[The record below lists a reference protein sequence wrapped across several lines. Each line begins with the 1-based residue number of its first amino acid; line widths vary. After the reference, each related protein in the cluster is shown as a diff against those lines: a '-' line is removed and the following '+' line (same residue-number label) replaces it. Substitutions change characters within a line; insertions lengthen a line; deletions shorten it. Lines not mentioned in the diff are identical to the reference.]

1 MSKALDPLRR
11 LVVQFNARFAQIK
24 AFPTTNIPPAPPHL
38 HHAPP
43 PFVKPLPHFGQF
55 QAKVPLPY
63 HKDGPV
69 LLAHLNKQLN
79 TLARS
84 VFVPEPARVAAVDY
98 ACRSVGRPQ
107 MASLLS
113 KGSQRMMFHQPL
125 TFTVPHGFARNV
137 GLSSSRGYCSAVGT
151 LQPALN
157 GPVRMMAQIYAKPL
171 GSLPANVQKLSD
183 DGQHRKQHLSAKKR
197 LERTRPSRNG
207 DIKKRS
213 ASSRLSSS
221 TIKAFLARAALAE
234 QQHQIL
240 SLCHADNSV
249 TTATAISLAK
259 AAGKTVTELNELP
272 KLQSSESCPTN
283 VDMCFLLDASPLW
296 HLDTMVAALHTDS
309 LRAPKELNGSFIE
322 NLLEI
327 TNAQYQHF
335 MEVSAILQKLVQC
348 PETREISLEGYE
360 LRVHFPGTTLFDM
373 IQFLKQLSIDPKSPH
388 FDLEEILVDQELVAE
403 QYFPQAS
410 VNNYYAP
417 SLSDNEPWDDCN
429 SLQSSLMMYA
439 DSELSSSV
447 TSFATLDS
455 MPVQDSPWEGAVAP
469 ASNETV
475 VPEDK
480 TEQEQEQETV
490 SAVDTSTIPVHTAAE
505 TFMDEDPTSPWANAG
520 RDSASVMHESMDNL
534 NRLSSRILNSA
545 VVSEE
550 YFDEIRGF
558 LDTIEAV
565 HRQSDRIF
573 GPPSPS
579 PF

>member
-11 LVVQFNARFAQIK
+11 LVVQFNARFAQLK
-24 AFPTTNIPPAPPHL
+24 AIPTNIPPAPPHL

-43 PFVKPLPHFGQF
+43 PFVKPLPYFGQF
-55 QAKVPLPY
+55 QVKVPLPY

-125 TFTVPHGFARNV
+125 KFTVPHGFARNV
-137 GLSSSRGYCSAVGT
+137 GLSSSRGYCSTVGT

-157 GPVRMMAQIYAKPL
+157 GPVRMMAQMYAKPL
-171 GSLPANVQKLSD
+171 GSLPVNAQKLSD
-183 DGQHRKQHLSAKKR
+183 DGQRRKQGLNAQR
-197 LERTRPSRNG
+197 QERTRPSRRG

-221 TIKAFLARAALAE
+221 TIKAFLNRAALAE

-240 SLCHADNSV
+240 SLCHADNSI

-259 AAGKTVTELNELP
+259 AAGKTASELSELP
-272 KLQSSESCPTN
+272 KLQASESCPTN

-309 LRAPKELNGSFIE
+309 LRAPKELNSSFIE

-360 LRVHFPGTTLFDM
+360 LRVHFTGTTLFDVT
-373 IQFLKQLSIDPKSPH
+373 QFLKQLSIDPKSPH
-388 FDLEEILVDQELVAE
+388 FDLEEVLVDQELVAE

-429 SLQSSLMMYA
+429 SLQSSLLMYA

-469 ASNETV
+469 ISSEVTMEENKA
-475 VPEDK
+475 
-480 TEQEQEQETV
+480 EQEQDTV
-490 SAVDTSTIPVHTAAE
+490 VAVDASAIPVQTAAE
-505 TFMDEDPTSPWANAG
+505 TFMDEDPTSPWTNAG
-520 RDSASVMHESMDNL
+520 RTSTSVMHGSTDNL

>member
-1 MSKALDPLRR
+1 
-11 LVVQFNARFAQIK
+11 
-24 AFPTTNIPPAPPHL
+24 
-38 HHAPP
+38 
-43 PFVKPLPHFGQF
+43 
-55 QAKVPLPY
+55 
-63 HKDGPV
+63 
-69 LLAHLNKQLN
+69 
-79 TLARS
+79 
-84 VFVPEPARVAAVDY
+84 
-98 ACRSVGRPQ
+98 

-125 TFTVPHGFARNV
+125 KFTVPHGFARSV
-137 GLSSSRGYCSAVGT
+137 GLSSSRGYCSTVGT

-157 GPVRMMAQIYAKPL
+157 GPVRMMAQMYAKPL
-171 GSLPANVQKLSD
+171 GSLPANAQKLSD
-183 DGQHRKQHLSAKKR
+183 DGQRRKQHLNGKR
-197 LERTRPSRNG
+197 QERTRPSRRG

-221 TIKAFLARAALAE
+221 TIKAFLNRAALAE

-259 AAGKTVTELNELP
+259 AAGKTASELNELP

-309 LRAPKELNGSFIE
+309 LRAPKALNSSFIE

-360 LRVHFPGTTLFDM
+360 LRVHFTGTTLFDVT
-373 IQFLKQLSIDPKSPH
+373 QFLKQLSIDPRSPH
-388 FDLEEILVDQELVAE
+388 FDLEEVLVDQELVAE

-429 SLQSSLMMYA
+429 SLQSSLLMYA

-455 MPVQDSPWEGAVAP
+455 MPLQDSPWEGAVAP
-469 ASNETV
+469 ISSEAMMEENTAV
-475 VPEDK
+475 Q
-480 TEQEQEQETV
+480 EQEQEQDTV
-490 SAVDTSTIPVHTAAE
+490 VAVDASTIPAHTAAE
-505 TFMDEDPTSPWANAG
+505 IFMDEDPTSPWTHAE
-520 RDSASVMHESMDNL
+520 RTSTSVMHESTDNL